1 MRGNFGEHFRL
12 TIFGESHGP
21 GIGIVIDGIPAG
33 TPIDENDIARFM
45 ARRAPGRD
53 PTATARREADQVE
66 ILSGV
71 LDGHACGTP
80 LCGLIRNTNMHSGDY
95 RSLIGRMRPGHA
107 DYAGQIKYGGFNDP
121 RGGGHF
127 SGRLT
132 APLVFAGS
140 IARAILR
147 ERGITIG
154 SHIARIGPVHD
165 APMDSV
171 RPDPVLLDRLAASS
185 FPLIDPSAEAAMR
198 QHVEEAKSA
207 LDSVGG
213 CVECAAVGVPAG
225 IGSPFFGSV
234 ESVFSTLAF
243 SVPAVKAVEFGD
255 GTAIADLTGSQAND
269 AMSYENDRV
278 ICLTNHNG
286 GVTGGITN
294 GMPVLAR
301 VTLKPTPSIS
311 RPQHTVDLNTKNDT
325 TLEIHGRHD
334 PCIVPRA
341 AVVIES
347 ILAITLLELSMDDAA
362 TRPLKP

>member
-1 MRGNFGEHFRL
+1 
-12 TIFGESHGP
+12 
-21 GIGIVIDGIPAG
+21 
-33 TPIDENDIARFM
+33 
-45 ARRAPGRD
+45 
-53 PTATARREADQVE
+53 
-66 ILSGV
+66 
-71 LDGHACGTP
+71 
-80 LCGLIRNTNMHSGDY
+80 
-95 RSLIGRMRPGHA
+95 
-107 DYAGQIKYGGFNDP
+107 
-121 RGGGHF
+121 
-127 SGRLT
+127 
-132 APLVFAGS
+132 
-140 IARAILR
+140 
-147 ERGITIG
+147 
-154 SHIARIGPVHD
+154 
-165 APMDSV
+165 
-171 RPDPVLLDRLAASS
+171 
-185 FPLIDPSAEAAMR
+185 MR

-213 CVECAAVGVPAG
+213 CIECAAVGVPAG

-269 AMSYENDRV
+269 AMSYENGRV

-294 GMPVLAR
+294 GMPVLVR

>member
-12 TIFGESHGP
+12 SIFGESHGP

-33 TPIDENDIARFM
+33 TPIDEAEIAQYM
-45 ARRAPGRD
+45 ARRAPGKD
-53 PTATARREADQVE
+53 PTATARQEGDQVE

-71 LDGHACGTP
+71 LEGRACGTP
-80 LCGLIRNTNMHSGDY
+80 VCGLIRNTGMHSGDY
-95 RSLIGRMRPGHA
+95 RQLVGRMRPGHA
-107 DYAGQIKYGGFNDP
+107 DYAGWVKYGGYNDP

-147 ERGITIG
+147 EMGITIA
-154 SHIARIGPVHD
+154 SHIERIGPVHD
-165 APMDSV
+165 PSFAVHPDSA
-171 RPDPVLLDRLAASS
+171 LLTRLAASS
-185 FPLIDPSAEAAMR
+185 FPLIDPSVEPAMR
-198 QHVEEAKSA
+198 RHVEEAKAA

-213 CVECAAVGVPAG
+213 CVECVALGVPAG

-255 GTAIADLTGSQAND
+255 GTAIADLMGSQAND
-269 AMSYENDRV
+269 AMTFDHGHV
-278 ICLTNHNG
+278 TCLTNHNG

-294 GMPVLAR
+294 GMPVLVR
-301 VTLKPTPSIS
+301 VTIKPTPSIA
-311 RPQHTVDLNTKNDT
+311 RPQQTVDVSTGQDT
-325 TLEIHGRHD
+325 RLEIHGRHD

-362 TRPLKP
+362 TKPNHP

>member
-12 TIFGESHGP
+12 SIFGESHGP

-33 TPIDENDIARFM
+33 TPIDEDEIARFM

-53 PTATARREADQVE
+53 PTATARREEDRVE

-80 LCGLIRNTNMHSGDY
+80 VCGLIRNTGMHSGDY

-107 DYAGQIKYGGFNDP
+107 DYAGFIKYGGFNDP

-154 SHIARIGPVHD
+154 SHIERIGPVHD
-165 APMDSV
+165 APL
-171 RPDPVLLDRLAASS
+171 DPVHPAPALLDRLSAST
-185 FPLIDPSAEAAMR
+185 FPLIDPTVETDMR
-198 QHVEEAKSA
+198 RHVEEAKA
-207 LDSVGG
+207 VLDSVGG

-255 GTAIADLTGSQAND
+255 GTAIADLPGSQAND
-269 AMSYENDRV
+269 SMTYSDGLV
-278 ICLTNHNG
+278 TCLTNHNG

-294 GMPVLAR
+294 GMPVLVR

-311 RPQHTVDLNTKNDT
+311 RPQHTVDLNTGNDT

-347 ILAITLLELSMDDAA
+347 ILAIALLELSMDDAA
-362 TRPLKP
+362 TRPS